1 MLSYFRRE
9 RIKLI
14 EQEKLKKYT
23 FYAIGEI
30 FLVMVGILLAL
41 QVNNWNQNRLERK
54 QEVKL
59 LHQIKADLESNSDEI
74 ESMLNKMEISKAS
87 ADSLL
92 EGFRTKEEIR
102 GVALHTSLLHRRFF
116 FTMATSGYSQMSG
129 SLGTLIQNSEL
140 RNSIAQLYEG
150 DFRDIQKRQEMLSNH
165 IDNNLSPQSN
175 KLFVIKQ
182 RMEFKMPDFDE
193 FSMDF
198 YDPKNYEELVENS
211 EYANTII
218 IQKKMYNI
226 QTSQLNKTSE
236 QLNKVLKLLEKE
248 IKNLEA

>member
-1 MLSYFRRE
+1 
-9 RIKLI
+9 
-14 EQEKLKKYT
+14 
-23 FYAIGEI
+23 
-30 FLVMVGILLAL
+30 
-41 QVNNWNQNRLERK
+41 
-54 QEVKL
+54 
-59 LHQIKADLESNSDEI
+59 
-74 ESMLNKMEISKAS
+74 
-87 ADSLL
+87 
-92 EGFRTKEEIR
+92 
-102 GVALHTSLLHRRFF
+102 
-116 FTMATSGYSQMSG
+116 
-129 SLGTLIQNSEL
+129 
-140 RNSIAQLYEG
+140 
-150 DFRDIQKRQEMLSNH
+150 MLSNH

-175 KLFVIKQ
+175 KLFLIKQ

-236 QLNKVLKLLEKE
+236 QLNKVLKLVKKE